1 MHFFKIAVIF
11 DTYHYEFVYIHIHH
25 SLDEYLETHTS
36 VWNESVSNHVFQII
50 WTISKLPHTKEKL
63 YCNLL

>member
-50 WTISKLPHTKEKL
+50 
-63 YCNLL
+63 